1 MRTLLSLVF
10 VFAAAQTSAAD
21 PAPAHPA
28 ATDAMHPA
36 AAHTEAVVDIDA
48 NTRIRFD
55 PRLRSLTG
63 TDTAAAGASGS
74 MEERHRRE
82 LKAGAAGPEED
93 TLQRALPA
101 APSDQK
107 RKTPKLAP

>member
-1 MRTLLSLVF
+1 MRTLLPLLF
-10 VFAAAQTSAAD
+10 IFAAAQASAAD
-21 PAPAHPA
+21 QAAARPA
-28 ATDAMHPA
+28 ATDAMHP

-55 PRLRSLTG
+55 TRLRNVTG

-93 TLQRALPA
+93 TVHRSLPP
-101 APSDQK
+101 APASDQE
-107 RKTPKLAP
+107 RKSDKLAP